1 MTVLGTRGKRQSNTC
16 LYRVK
21 PLVNLVSLLEITEMD
36 ASNVTKNEKK
46 ENLLYMRLSVH
57 SSSDAYPHED
67 QLVTLP
73 RVQI

>member
-21 PLVNLVSLLEITEMD
+21 PLMNLVPLLEIMEMD
-36 ASNVTKNEKK
+36 ASNVTKKK
-46 ENLLYMRLSVH
+46 KVNLLSMLLSVH

-67 QLVTLP
+67 QLHCP
-73 RVQI
+73 ASRYR